1 MKEQTRNIESIARL
15 RKQFERLKEARRDWE
30 PVWRD
35 CYAHAL
41 PLRSGFATPATRRTD
56 PLFDGT
62 APDAVDQLAA
72 SLLAEL
78 TPPWSRWFNL
88 TAGADLPPNE
98 AAAAG
103 PVLEDIGATLQ
114 GHFDRSNFLVEMHQC
129 YLDLVTGG
137 TAALLFEESAPGG
150 ASAFRFC
157 ALPLPDVWLEEGEA
171 GRLETVFRRT
181 DLPLDLFVRR
191 FPDAPLTPDEAR
203 AREKGDDIRIA
214 AIEATRKQDGKVR
227 YTAFR
232 QDPPETR
239 AVTGGAGRDD
249 TRRSRSPPARSPT
262 IR

>member
-1 MKEQTRNIESIARL
+1 MEEQTKNIESIPRL

-41 PLRSGFATPATRRTD
+41 PLRSAFGTTATRTAD

-88 TAGADLPPNE
+88 TAGAELPPDE
-98 AAAAG
+98 ATAAG

-150 ASAFRFC
+150 TSAFRFR
-157 ALPLPDVWLEEGEA
+157 ALPLPDVWLEEGET

-181 DLPLDLFVRR
+181 DLPLDLFCGA
-191 FPDAPLTPDEAR
+191 FP
-203 AREKGDDIRIA
+203 
-214 AIEATRKQDGKVR
+214 
-227 YTAFR
+227 
-232 QDPPETR
+232 
-239 AVTGGAGRDD
+239 
-249 TRRSRSPPARSPT
+249 TRR
-262 IR
+262 

>member
-1 MKEQTRNIESIARL
+1 MEQNRKNESPARL
-15 RKQFERLKEARRDWE
+15 RKQFARLKEARRDWE

-41 PLRSGFATPATRRTD
+41 PLRSGFATTAARTAD

-88 TAGADLPPNE
+88 TAGADLPPDE

-103 PVLEDIGATLQ
+103 PVLEDIGASLQ

-150 ASAFRFC
+150 ASAFRFR
-157 ALPLPDVWLEEGEA
+157 ALPLPEVWLDEGES
-171 GRLETVFRRT
+171 GRLDTVFRRT
-181 DLPLDLFVRR
+181 ELPLDAFVRR
-191 FPDAPLTPDEAR
+191 FPEALLAPDEAR
-203 AREKGDDIRIA
+203 AREKGEELRIA
-214 AIEATRKQDGKVR
+214 VVEATRRQDGKVR

-232 QDPPETR
+232 EEPAEAQIPQMPGPPPE
-239 AVTGGAGRDD
+239 
-249 TRRSRSPPARSPT
+249 PQPEPN
-262 IR
+262 